1 MRALLTS
8 AIAGLILKI
17 ALTTTASAIPAFPG
31 AEGYGTETPG
41 GRGGRVIE
49 VTNLNDSGPGSL
61 RQACEVETGPRI
73 VVFRVSGTIELS
85 GNITIGEANSF
96 VTVAGQTAPGD
107 GIQLKNW
114 TIAVARGG
122 HDAIIRHI
130 RTRPGSGA
138 LTADNGGQI
147 DGILVYGSDGRHTYN
162 VVIDHCSVMWAADEN
177 GEAYAEVT
185 DVTYQWCIFAEGLQS
200 GHPKG
205 PHSMGMLVGGW
216 GNSRTLTASVHHCL
230 FAHNGGRN
238 PALIFNNPRAEPVSR
253 FDFRSNV
260 VYNWSNNN
268 YAQFTTH
275 GEFEEAHGPEI
286 NFVGNLY
293 LKGPAGNPIDD
304 NVVWVKGAARLYI
317 AGNTTPACPD
327 GTGDGWAVGVRDL
340 DDKPRY
346 GPADEALFQSAA
358 PFETPPVT
366 ATPIDQLHEVVLQN
380 AGATS
385 PRRDEVDQRIVSE
398 VRTRTGSVGKGS
410 EHPVLQSAKPPPDSD
425 HDGMPDEW
433 ERAHGLDPDDPEDRN
448 GDLNGNGYTNVED
461 YLNELVGDPV

>member
-1 MRALLTS
+1 MPLIGVVVILT
-8 AIAGLILKI
+8 ILG
-17 ALTTTASAIPAFPG
+17 AMCPPTHAIPAFPG

-49 VTNLNDSGPGSL
+49 VTNVNDSGPGSL

-85 GNITIGEANSF
+85 ANITIREANSY

-114 TIAVARGG
+114 TIAVAYGG

-130 RTRPGSGA
+130 RARPGSGA

-147 DGILVYGSDGRHTYN
+147 DGILVYGGGGKHTYN

-177 GEAYAEVT
+177 GEAYSEVS
-185 DVTYQWCIFAEGLQS
+185 DVTYQWCIFAEGLQG

-205 PHSMGMLVGGW
+205 PHSMGMLIGGW

-238 PALIFNNPRAEPVSR
+238 PALIFNNPLSKPVSR
-253 FDFRSNV
+253 FDFRNNV
-260 VYNWSNNN
+260 VYNWNNN

-275 GEFEEAHGPEI
+275 GEFEEAHGPEV
-286 NFVGNLY
+286 NFVDNIY
-293 LKGPAGNPIDD
+293 LKGPDGNPRDD

-317 AGNTTPACPD
+317 EGNTTPACPD
-327 GTGDGWAVGVRDL
+327 GTGDGWAVGVRET
-340 DDKPRY
+340 DDKPDY
-346 GPADEALFQSAA
+346 GPADEARYQAKG
-358 PFETPPVT
+358 PFDTPPIT
-366 ATPIDQLHEVVLQN
+366 ATLMDELLDLVLRN
-380 AGATS
+380 AGATR
-385 PRRDEVDQRIVSE
+385 PRRDAVDQRIADE
-398 VRTRTGSVGKGS
+398 VTAGTGEVGKGS
-410 EHPVLQSAKPPPDSD
+410 DHPELRSSEPPTDSD
-425 HDGMPDEW
+425 HDGMPDAW
-433 ERAHGLDPDDPEDRN
+433 EQDHGLNPNDPDDRN
-448 GDLNGNGYTNVED
+448 GDLDGDGYTNVEQ
-461 YLNELVGDPV
+461 YLNELASQEG